1 MRSNYERD
9 DDTFDADAYTV
20 DNWATGIAWALL
32 GWETEP
38 TEDTEWSGYE
48 ERTGWH
54 VVAVMIGA
62 WTDNTCSLMRDA
74 AIHVEDD
81 LPELGAQLHHA
92 ADQLYTSARLIAA
105 SPALLEACREALT
118 AARLDEWDGAGSIRH
133 DAFQALVAAIA
144 QAVGE

>member
-1 MRSNYERD
+1 MNDRPEDGMANYGVPTGDRPEDGMATFGNPRLDRSAAQAARECD
-9 DDTFDADAYTV
+9 GLPEPAD
-20 DNWATGIAWALL
+20 
-32 GWETEP
+32 P
-38 TEDTEWSGYE
+38 T
-48 ERTGWH
+48 
-54 VVAVMIGA
+54 
-62 WTDNTCSLMRDA
+62 WTDNTCSLMCNA
-74 AIHVEDD
+74 AIHVADD

-92 ADQLYTSARLIAA
+92 ADQLYTNARLIAA